1 MRQTYER
8 VKDVIDFPVFIQGQG
23 SKIGLLER
31 FRETEGAV
39 LFATS
44 SFWQGVDVQGE
55 ALSCVIISKLP
66 FAVPTDPVVAA
77 RQKHI
82 DDQGGNS
89 FYEYSVPQAAIT
101 LKQGLGRLIRSTSD
115 RGVLSILDPR
125 LTTKSYGRF
134 FLHSIPPCR
143 ITKRLE
149 EAAAILS

>member
-1 MRQTYER
+1 MRETYEMVR
-8 VKDVIDFPVFIQGQG
+8 DRIPYPAMIQGQG
-23 SKIGLLER
+23 SKTGLLDW
-31 FRETEGAV
+31 FRATQGAV

-82 DDQGGNS
+82 DKEGGNS
-89 FYEYSVPQAAIT
+89 FYEYSVPEAIIS
-101 LKQGLGRLIRSTSD
+101 LKQGLGRLIRSASD

-125 LTTKSYGRF
+125 LKTKGYGRLF
-134 FLHSIPPCR
+134 IQSLPPCR
-143 ITKRLE
+143 LTAKLE
-149 EAAAILS
+149 DAASIFG